1 MDMPLSLWRVP
12 LGTAQGLIFAI
23 VGIVL
28 GPHLPLLALPRQPL
42 RVRRKIRGAAPGGRL
57 PPPSLSRSTGCPSM

>member
-28 GPHLPLLALPRQPL
+28 GPHLPLLALPR
-42 RVRRKIRGAAPGGRL
+42 
-57 PPPSLSRSTGCPSM
+57 